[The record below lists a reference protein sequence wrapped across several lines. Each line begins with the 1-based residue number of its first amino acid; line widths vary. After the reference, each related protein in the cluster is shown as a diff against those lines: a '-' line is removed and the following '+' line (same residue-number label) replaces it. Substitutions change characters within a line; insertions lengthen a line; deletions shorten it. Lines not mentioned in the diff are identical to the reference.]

1 MMIMALVTAGLT
13 GDLVEAAEETTSEGE
28 DESSLHDAAE
38 DEEDELEDGE
48 DGEQVE
54 MEDGKAASK
63 KWVTML
69 TLP

>member
-1 MMIMALVTAGLT
+1 VINYTVIVALVTAGFT

-28 DESSLHDAAE
+28 DESSLHNAAE

-48 DGEQVE
+48 EVE

-69 TLP
+69 T